1 MVATIAELTR
11 DVRVPD
17 IVGQS
22 VGVRVLDEFGTGTGP
37 FTEVDTARGF
47 MGNGY
52 MNNVKAIAFQA
63 SDANATYGK
72 ATAVQPLAGR
82 LLLCIRF

>member
-1 MVATIAELTR
+1 
-11 DVRVPD
+11 
-17 IVGQS
+17 
-22 VGVRVLDEFGTGTGP
+22 
-37 FTEVDTARGF
+37 